1 MFIVR
6 VSRQL
11 ADRFKFAPEMEKYVS
26 EFMQGCTDADKQ
38 LSVALS
44 FTQLTNQG
52 YPVVPSSWKDLEHMD
67 LSALQQYVE
76 WLMEAFCKPQ
86 LEKCLD
92 FSTRRQ
98 KGNQESEVEWVHTG
112 FSQNWLF

>member
-26 EFMQGCTDADKQ
+26 EFMQGCADADKQ
-38 LSVALS
+38 LAVALS